1 MRYISSVRPRVPSF
15 AGRLGLY
22 CGLALSAWA
31 YYAYE
36 WRSFANFVRET
47 DHCQLAFCDFVN
59 HYYPQAQEIVDAV
72 QPVDGFMYSA
82 TFAWVLAP
90 IGRLPPVMA
99 LEVWAVLQAVL
110 TALMV
115 LPLSWLFLRGT
126 DRFWWR
132 LAYFALSLTSIP
144 LLHNFKWGQVSV
156 LLTLCVIAAAFL
168 DGGRRVSVLAGF
180 LMAFA
185 AAIKFY
191 PALFFLA
198 FLFRKQWL
206 AFASAVVLAVLMLA
220 LPMWPMGYDHWR
232 SFYTGK
238 VVPMMGKEVVEDPN
252 AQYFIRV
259 LSADF
264 PSTFPRITST
274 SVLKPTGRAV
284 ALLNILL
291 AFSAGLLRI
300 PEASRRRLIVCLL
313 SLTLPFVVTTSWTHY
328 FVYLPFCQICL
339 TYEAARIVR
348 RGNQWRMS
356 TVWVLGTV
364 SAVLSSIPMMRAQAN
379 WLAYVTPG
387 FVFYANLSALLAAY
401 IVMQTLIRTPE
412 TSFLSNVRARWA
424 VRRVGNERAALLR
437 LRSPEGIATCWR

>member
-1 MRYISSVRPRVPSF
+1 VRPRVPSF

-22 CGLALSAWA
+22 CGLALSGWA

-99 LEVWAVLQAVL
+99 LKVWAVLQAVL

-191 PALFFLA
+191 PALFFLI
-198 FLFRKQWL
+198 FLVRKQWL
-206 AFASAVVLAVLMLA
+206 ALAAAVMLAVLLLT
-220 LPMWPMGYDHWR
+220 LPMWPMGYERWR
-232 SFYTGK
+232 NFGRASK
-238 VVPMMGKEVVEDPN
+238 VVPLMDQEVVEDPN

-259 LSADF
+259 LTADF
-264 PSTFPRITST
+264 ASTFPRTT
-274 SVLKPTGRAV
+274 SVSALKRAGRAV

-291 AFSAGLLRI
+291 VISAGLLRI
-300 PEASRRRLIVCLL
+300 PDESRRRLIVCLL
-313 SLTLPFVVTTSWTHY
+313 FLTLPFVVTTSWTHY

>member
-1 MRYISSVRPRVPSF
+1 EARRVRRRSAAARALDHLAVALFRRRRRSAVVHGNLRIARVLRWRAGGGERHSHAPRRDAGDCRARDRARRILGRGRRSRLRCSTRAGRRSVYPLASAPSRAERGANGGGGVCPFPDADGHRRSGARVPRGANRSDGRAATAVTSLISRRCFVRSRRIASGMRYISSVRPRVPSF

-36 WRSFANFVRET
+36 WGSFANFVRET

-99 LEVWAVLQAVL
+99 LKVWAVLQAVL

-115 LPLSWLFLRGT
+115 LPLSWLFLKGT

-168 DGGRRVSVLAGF
+168 DGGGGVSVLAGF

-220 LPMWPMGYDHWR
+220 LPMWPMGYDHSR

-238 VVPMMGKEVVEDPN
+238 VVPMMGKEIVEDPN
-252 AQYFIRV
+252 AQYFIR
-259 LSADF
+259 
-264 PSTFPRITST
+264 
-274 SVLKPTGRAV
+274 
-284 ALLNILL
+284 
-291 AFSAGLLRI
+291 
-300 PEASRRRLIVCLL
+300 
-313 SLTLPFVVTTSWTHY
+313 
-328 FVYLPFCQICL
+328 
-339 TYEAARIVR
+339 
-348 RGNQWRMS
+348 
-356 TVWVLGTV
+356 
-364 SAVLSSIPMMRAQAN
+364 
-379 WLAYVTPG
+379 
-387 FVFYANLSALLAAY
+387 
-401 IVMQTLIRTPE
+401 
-412 TSFLSNVRARWA
+412 
-424 VRRVGNERAALLR
+424 
-437 LRSPEGIATCWR
+437 